1 MDVTG
6 IDIGALIAG
15 IGGLVKGLH
24 SDRVTASSKK
34 TLDERC
40 TQIEGQLKNHDQ
52 RLDAGERKFEL
63 SDAKMDRVLDRITDV
78 DKNVS
83 TILGYMKGKESAIK

>member
-40 TQIEGQLKNHDQ
+40 TQIEGQLKNHEQ

-83 TILGYMKGKESAIK
+83 TILGYMKGKESAAK